1 MTTIDTPQGMQWFQ
15 FLQHYHG
22 IKLQAEQG
30 LTHSRGSLIKSAHG
44 LYGIKG
50 RTAKKALAEM
60 QVIKDD
66 YEAALYGDS
75 DDAR

>member
-1 MTTIDTPQGMQWFQ
+1 MTVIDTPQGMQWFQ

-22 IKLQAEQG
+22 IKLQAETG
-30 LTHSRGSLIKSAHG
+30 MTHSRGSLIKSAQR

-66 YEAALYGDS
+66 AEAQLYGH